1 MSLHAQNKSRL
12 CELYS
17 DKYSSNK
24 IQDEM
29 PKVYQYY
36 DFHFEFSGIS
46 FREPEKLSLYIEIP
60 STLIKTKFDEETVLP
75 IENYLLG
82 YLANDINDLSK
93 ENININKD
101 SREKAFFEAQITNEL
116 LIKRNGMLYHKEKD
130 SFILKIKFVMPL
142 IRSVSINAKNGFKAV
157 KSILELIHL
166 KMLRFNDDDCQ
177 LYVDTYIKQQ
187 KIRKYLKENNLTV
200 FIADG
205 SILPRENGTAKLKK
219 DSVIFKTPET
229 LRINIPLDEKTIISG
244 MGIPKGITVIT
255 GGGYSGKSTL
265 LDAIEMGIYNHIPGD
280 GREFCISD
288 NTALKIYA
296 EDGRPIQNIDM
307 SPFFRYIPYSGNITR
322 FETHHASGSVSQAAN
337 IIEAVCGK
345 SKLLLLDEDKTATNF
360 MIHDVNM
367 RRVVKQDP
375 IIPFT
380 DRIRELYN
388 SLDIST
394 ILVIGGSSEY
404 FNHADTVILMNDC
417 MAYDITEEI
426 KELDLHNS
434 AKPEPPAKWMFHRYL
449 KPRETNQ
456 PFLYFRFVSN
466 ENTKKII
473 LDDLSSDITLL
484 TSLVS
489 KYQLNTLTYFMEQL
503 LTDKNV
509 DSKELI
515 DVSSEISQT
524 IYSLEIGDICLSYNY
539 KMESWFEAVRP
550 IDIYC
555 CANRM
560 RGLKFTIE
568 GDSE

>member
-17 DKYSSNK
+17 DKYNSNK
-24 IQDEM
+24 NKDEM
-29 PKVYQYY
+29 PKIFQYF
-36 DFHFEFSGIS
+36 DFHFEFSGIC
-46 FREPEKLSLYIEIP
+46 FREPEKLNLYIAIP
-60 STLIKTKFDEETVLP
+60 SKLINIQYIEESVLP

-82 YLANDINDLSK
+82 FLANDINNLSK

-101 SREKAFFEAQITNEL
+101 SREKASFETQLTNEL
-116 LIKRNGMLYHKEKD
+116 LIKRNGLLYHKEKN
-130 SFILKIKFVMPL
+130 SFILKIKFTMPL
-142 IRSVSINAKNGFKAV
+142 IKSVSINAKNGFKAI
-157 KSILELIHL
+157 KSILELINL
-166 KMLRFNDDDCQ
+166 KMLHFNNDDCQ

-187 KIRKYLKENNLTV
+187 KIRKYMKENNFTV

-205 SILPRENGTAKLKK
+205 SILPRENGTAQPKI

-229 LRINIPLDEKTIISG
+229 LRINIPLSENTIISG
-244 MGIPKGITVIT
+244 MGIPKGVTVIT

-265 LDAIEMGIYNHIPGD
+265 LDAIEMGIYNHIPKD

-288 NTALKIYA
+288 DTALKIYA

-307 SPFFRYIPYSGNITR
+307 SPFFKYLPYNGNITE

-345 SKLLLLDEDKTATNF
+345 SKLLLIDEDKTATNF
-360 MIHDVNM
+360 MIRDANM
-367 RRVVKQDP
+367 RKVVKQDP

-380 DRIRELYN
+380 DRIRELYG

-404 FNHADTVILMNDC
+404 FNYADTVILMEDYV
-417 MAYDITEEI
+417 AYDITEKI
-426 KELDLHNS
+426 KELDLYNFT
-434 AKPEPPAKWMFHRYL
+434 KPESPAKWLLHRYL
-449 KPRETNQ
+449 IPRESNQ

-473 LDDLSSDITLL
+473 LDDYSSDITML

-489 KYQLNTLTYFMEQL
+489 EYQLNALTYFMEQI

-509 DSKELI
+509 NCRELI
-515 DVSSEISQT
+515 DVSSEISQK
-524 IYSLEIGDICLSYNY
+524 IYSLEI
-539 KMESWFEAVRP
+539 EEV
-550 IDIYC
+550 
-555 CANRM
+555 
-560 RGLKFTIE
+560 
-568 GDSE
+568 